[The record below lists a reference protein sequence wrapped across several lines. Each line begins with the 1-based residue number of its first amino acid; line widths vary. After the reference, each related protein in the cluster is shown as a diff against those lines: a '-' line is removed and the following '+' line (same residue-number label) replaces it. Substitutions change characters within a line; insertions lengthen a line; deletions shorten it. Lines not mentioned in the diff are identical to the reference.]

1 MVGVAV
7 GVRWLDVSLAVA
19 CLLVAA
25 HYLGRLVTDR
35 VPFVPAASHAAM
47 GVGMAAMFVPAFDP
61 VPRPAWVAIFLL
73 IGAWF
78 GAAAVRAGSLL
89 GDPGHLAVGAVAM
102 LFMLLGHTH
111 GPTGSAGPVD
121 PEPAHHGGVTAGSP
135 GLLLTVVALG
145 FAAWFIADVAHRLG
159 RAAATGSPATTS
171 VVAHHAA
178 GAADPGPGT
187 VDSPPAA
194 PRSPAVLAGVAAPV
208 VMSAAMAIMLLGMA

>member
-1 MVGVAV
+1 MGVL
-7 GVRWLDVSLAVA
+7 WLDVSLAVA

-25 HYLGRLVTDR
+25 HYVGRLVTDR
-35 VPFVPAASHAAM
+35 VPFVPAASHVVM

-102 LFMLLGHTH
+102 LFMLFAHTR
-111 GPTGSAGPVD
+111 GPTGPAGPVD
-121 PEPAHHGGVTAGSP
+121 PEPAHHGGATAGSP
-135 GLLLTVVALG
+135 GLLLTVVAFG

-159 RAAATGSPATTS
+159 RAGATGSPATVS
-171 VVAHHAA
+171 VAVYHAA
-178 GAADPGPGT
+178 GAAGPVPGAA
-187 VDSPPAA
+187 DAPPAV
-194 PRSPAVLAGVAAPV
+194 PRSPMVLAGVAAPM
-208 VMSAAMAIMLLGMA
+208 VMSAAMAIMLLGMG